1 MNFNEFVNE
10 VKGNIKL
17 FLPKD
22 YENAEVSTMECHKL
36 NRAYTGLMVRK
47 EGELLTPTINL
58 NQLYEAYKTQPSVT
72 METVCRKIADIVL
85 EAPIQVDLKAILN
98 YEDVKDK
105 LFIRVSSAEANKEV
119 LENAPH
125 QLKEDLAI
133 TYHVVVGKDQDGLAT
148 VIICFVLGYVLLV
161 SLDKISNPSLEE
173 LFISIYTVF
182 TQFGMLI
189 FSVLTIQTFATDYK
203 AKNILFYKLM
213 GYNWLRFFLEKVG
226 VLLFWMS
233 VMTLSG
239 ICLISILYQDFSL
252 TIVTMFY
259 FESALIYEIL
269 LASMWGFLLK
279 SVIGSYVS
287 NFAFWIIAM
296 IASIANHK
304 LSFLARYDAS
314 NPIFLRFNQ
323 YYNTGNTE
331 YLDII
336 GNVIYTIILSGVIL
350 GIVCAFRKRW
360 EKNGI

>member
-1 MNFNEFVNE
+1 MEFRKN
-10 VKGNIKL
+10 VK
-17 FLPKD
+17 
-22 YENAEVSTMECHKL
+22 
-36 NRAYTGLMVRK
+36 NRY
-47 EGELLTPTINL
+47 
-58 NQLYEAYKTQPSVT
+58 
-72 METVCRKIADIVL
+72 
-85 EAPIQVDLKAILN
+85 
-98 YEDVKDK
+98 
-105 LFIRVSSAEANKEV
+105 FI
-119 LENAPH
+119 
-125 QLKEDLAI
+125 
-133 TYHVVVGKDQDGLAT
+133 YYLAT

-161 SLDKISNPSLEE
+161 SLDKISTPSLEE

-233 VMTLSG
+233 IMTLSG

-279 SVIGSYVS
+279 SVIGAYVS
-287 NFAFWIIAM
+287 NFAFWIITM
-296 IASIANHK
+296 IANHK

>member
-1 MNFNEFVNE
+1 
-10 VKGNIKL
+10 
-17 FLPKD
+17 
-22 YENAEVSTMECHKL
+22 
-36 NRAYTGLMVRK
+36 
-47 EGELLTPTINL
+47 
-58 NQLYEAYKTQPSVT
+58 
-72 METVCRKIADIVL
+72 
-85 EAPIQVDLKAILN
+85 
-98 YEDVKDK
+98 
-105 LFIRVSSAEANKEV
+105 
-119 LENAPH
+119 
-125 QLKEDLAI
+125 
-133 TYHVVVGKDQDGLAT
+133 
-148 VIICFVLGYVLLV
+148 
-161 SLDKISNPSLEE
+161 
-173 LFISIYTVF
+173 
-182 TQFGMLI
+182 
-189 FSVLTIQTFATDYK
+189 
-203 AKNILFYKLM
+203 
-213 GYNWLRFFLEKVG
+213 
-226 VLLFWMS
+226 
-233 VMTLSG
+233 MTLSG

-279 SVIGSYVS
+279 SVIGAYVS
-287 NFAFWIIAM
+287 NFAFWIITM

>member
-1 MNFNEFVNE
+1 MEF
-10 VKGNIKL
+10 
-17 FLPKD
+17 
-22 YENAEVSTMECHKL
+22 
-36 NRAYTGLMVRK
+36 RK
-47 EGELLTPTINL
+47 
-58 NQLYEAYKTQPSVT
+58 
-72 METVCRKIADIVL
+72 
-85 EAPIQVDLKAILN
+85 
-98 YEDVKDK
+98 DVKNRY
-105 LFIRVSSAEANKEV
+105 FI
-119 LENAPH
+119 
-125 QLKEDLAI
+125 
-133 TYHVVVGKDQDGLAT
+133 YYLAT

-279 SVIGSYVS
+279 SVIGAYVS

-296 IASIANHK
+296 IANHK

>member
-1 MNFNEFVNE
+1 M
-10 VKGNIKL
+10 
-17 FLPKD
+17 
-22 YENAEVSTMECHKL
+22 
-36 NRAYTGLMVRK
+36 
-47 EGELLTPTINL
+47 
-58 NQLYEAYKTQPSVT
+58 
-72 METVCRKIADIVL
+72 
-85 EAPIQVDLKAILN
+85 
-98 YEDVKDK
+98 
-105 LFIRVSSAEANKEV
+105 
-119 LENAPH
+119 
-125 QLKEDLAI
+125 
-133 TYHVVVGKDQDGLAT
+133 
-148 VIICFVLGYVLLV
+148 LGYVLLV

-279 SVIGSYVS
+279 SVIGAYVS

>member
-1 MNFNEFVNE
+1 MEF
-10 VKGNIKL
+10 
-17 FLPKD
+17 
-22 YENAEVSTMECHKL
+22 
-36 NRAYTGLMVRK
+36 RK
-47 EGELLTPTINL
+47 
-58 NQLYEAYKTQPSVT
+58 
-72 METVCRKIADIVL
+72 
-85 EAPIQVDLKAILN
+85 
-98 YEDVKDK
+98 DVKNRY
-105 LFIRVSSAEANKEV
+105 FI
-119 LENAPH
+119 
-125 QLKEDLAI
+125 
-133 TYHVVVGKDQDGLAT
+133 YYLAT

-239 ICLISILYQDFSL
+239 LCLISILYQDFSL

>member
-1 MNFNEFVNE
+1 MEF
-10 VKGNIKL
+10 
-17 FLPKD
+17 
-22 YENAEVSTMECHKL
+22 
-36 NRAYTGLMVRK
+36 RK
-47 EGELLTPTINL
+47 
-58 NQLYEAYKTQPSVT
+58 
-72 METVCRKIADIVL
+72 
-85 EAPIQVDLKAILN
+85 
-98 YEDVKDK
+98 DVKNRY
-105 LFIRVSSAEANKEV
+105 FI
-119 LENAPH
+119 
-125 QLKEDLAI
+125 
-133 TYHVVVGKDQDGLAT
+133 YYLAT

-287 NFAFWIIAM
+287 NFAFWIIA
-296 IASIANHK
+296 SIANHK

>member
-1 MNFNEFVNE
+1 MEF
-10 VKGNIKL
+10 
-17 FLPKD
+17 
-22 YENAEVSTMECHKL
+22 
-36 NRAYTGLMVRK
+36 RK
-47 EGELLTPTINL
+47 
-58 NQLYEAYKTQPSVT
+58 
-72 METVCRKIADIVL
+72 
-85 EAPIQVDLKAILN
+85 
-98 YEDVKDK
+98 DVKNRY
-105 LFIRVSSAEANKEV
+105 FI
-119 LENAPH
+119 
-125 QLKEDLAI
+125 
-133 TYHVVVGKDQDGLAT
+133 YYLAT

-233 VMTLSG
+233 V
-239 ICLISILYQDFSL
+239 SL

-279 SVIGSYVS
+279 SVIGAYVS